1 MKINE
6 ITEEIVTRQSI
17 IDAMVAKNWPRQ
29 LQKEFGT
36 EALFDPPF
44 SDGLNFVNG
53 LDLEP
58 DTPQMVS
65 NQALLQN
72 KENQGII
79 AMVPP
84 EVVDIINKKWGT
96 RFQSNP
102 AQQHDTKPERYMQY
116 AKMTASTALPSTIV
130 DGEIIYGNGRF
141 IAALLRGDKQLKVW
155 NLKRNSNSTLNV
167 KATI

>member
-17 IDAMVAKNWPRQ
+17 IDAMVAKNWPPG
-29 LQKEFGT
+29 LQKEMEYEWVLKEPSQDSIDFIN
-36 EALFDPPF
+36 
-44 SDGLNFVNG
+44 S
-53 LDLEP
+53 LDLQSKG
-58 DTPQMVS
+58 PQMVS

-72 KENQGII
+72 EKNQSII
-79 AMVPP
+79 DRVPP
-84 EVVDIINKKWGT
+84 DVVGIINKKWGT
-96 RFQSNP
+96 RFQSDP
-102 AQQHDTKPERYMQY
+102 ARQHDANPNRFIKYS
-116 AKMTASTALPSTIV
+116 KMTASTARPSTIV

-155 NLKRNSNSTLNV
+155 NLKKNS

>member
-17 IDAMVAKNWPRQ
+17 IDAMVAKDWPLE
-29 LQKEFGT
+29 LQKEFET
-36 EALFDPPF
+36 EALFKPPF

-53 LDLEP
+53 VDLQP
-58 DTPQMVS
+58 NNPQVVS
-65 NQALLQN
+65 TQALLQN
-72 KENQGII
+72 KENQDII
-79 AMVPP
+79 PMVPP

-96 RFQSNP
+96 RFQSDP
-102 AQQHDTKPERYMQY
+102 ARQRDKKPERYIQY
-116 AKMTASTALPSTIV
+116 AKMTAATADPSTIV
-130 DGEIIYGNGRF
+130 DGEIMYGNGRF

-155 NLKRNSNSTLNV
+155 NLKKNS